1 MNEKEQYEMKDT
13 MLLFDLDGTLWDSS
27 AEVAYTWNEVL
38 QKRLPGC
45 RLLTAQ
51 DIQSVMGKTMNEIAD
66 TLFPGLDPEKRT
78 AVFDECQ
85 EYENEYLSIH
95 GATLMDGVRETLK
108 ELHKEGYSMA
118 VVSNCQKG
126 YIPAFIQS
134 MKMSEFFC
142 DYEEWGRTSLPKSD
156 NIRLVMER
164 NGFKK
169 GIYIG
174 DTQKDGDSSR
184 AAGTLF
190 IHAAYGYG
198 TDSAP
203 DAVIHDLSGLSG
215 AVSRLTGDAR

>member
-1 MNEKEQYEMKDT
+1 MKDT

-27 AEVAYTWNEVL
+27 AEVAYTWNQVL

-45 RLLTAQ
+45 RLLTAR

-66 TLFPGLDPEKRT
+66 TLFPDLDPEKRT
-78 AVFDECQ
+78 PVFDECQ
-85 EYENEYLSIH
+85 DYENEYLSIH
-95 GATLMDGVRETLK
+95 GATLMNGVRETLD
-108 ELHKEGYSMA
+108 ELKDAGYKMA

-126 YIPAFIQS
+126 YIPAFLQS
-134 MKMSEFFC
+134 MKMSDHFC

-156 NIRLVMER
+156 NIRLVMKR
-164 NGFKK
+164 NGFNK

-174 DTQKDGDSSR
+174 DTGKDGDSAR

-203 DAVIHDLSGLSG
+203 DAVIHDFSELPE
-215 AVSRLTGDAR
+215 AVSGLTGDAE